1 MAVPDRQII
10 IAVIMAKAVT
20 MILLLFLR
28 KINPRQAVVVHCEKE
43 HSVFEHTIEQEMMSD
58 GESRTQFIFAEE
70 GEIYKL

>member
-1 MAVPDRQII
+1 
-10 IAVIMAKAVT
+10 